1 MKHHIYIFTLLLTTL
16 FFTGCEK
23 VETGR
28 SFDSIVNDK
37 LRLDTN
43 LAFSIDSVNDYRCPT
58 DVICV
63 WAGDVDIH
71 IRFYKA
77 FGHIDTLM
85 NLYNPNRNPL
95 SFGGYS
101 FKVNEVNPVP
111 LSNKIIPQKDYKINL
126 TITKE

>member
-1 MKHHIYIFTLLLTTL
+1 MKHYIYICTLLLTTL

-37 LRLDTN
+37 LRVDTN
-43 LAFSIDSVNDYRCPT
+43 LAFSIDSVNDYRCPS

-85 NLYNPNRNPL
+85 NLNNPNKNPI

-101 FKVNEVNPVP
+101 FKVNEVNPIP
-111 LSNKIIPQKDYKINL
+111 LSNKIIPQKDFKINM

>member
-1 MKHHIYIFTLLLTTL
+1 MKHNIYIYTLLLITL

-28 SFDSIVNDK
+28 SFDGIVNDK
-37 LRLDTN
+37 LRVDTN
-43 LAFSIDSVNDYRCPT
+43 LAFSIDSVNDYRCPA

-101 FKVNEVNPVP
+101 FKVNEVNPFP
-111 LSNKIIPQKDYKINL
+111 LSNKIIPQKDYKINM